1 MSNGQ
6 RGNLTTHFYE
16 IESFIS
22 REYLKNTKL
31 KQENKL
37 NERIAI
43 IGSGP
48 AGISLALI
56 LAKKGYKVTIF
67 EKRSH
72 IGGVLRY
79 GIPKFR
85 LPVGVLDDIENMLLD
100 LNVKIRYN
108 ALVGPVITIDKLFED
123 GYDAIFI
130 GTGVWNPKPLNIK
143 GEHLDMYTMQLTI

>member
-1 MSNGQ
+1 MIIIWRIIYKN
-6 RGNLTTHFYE
+6 NF
-16 IESFIS
+16 S
-22 REYLKNTKL
+22 RRIIIWLKNTKL
-31 KQENKL
+31 KQKNKL

-108 ALVGPVITIDKLFED
+108 ALVGLVITID
-123 GYDAIFI
+123 
-130 GTGVWNPKPLNIK
+130 
-143 GEHLDMYTMQLTI
+143 